1 MRYVWQKAGQRP
13 DRSKQKICYSSA
25 MRWFEWGS
33 VLQACLHKHFLIQ
46 ISIWWNHQAS
56 CFHEYGNKKM
66 SWLNCN
72 QNMYRKTRFR
82 KEKMFPEPCFLVA
95 MHMEEAAGDSFC
107 KYSCCHCRKWAGFC
121 TYAVNKKTSAFCT
134 PCCLVSVCVSK
145 NISIWCPR
153 TPPPSSSAVYTLSLI
168 HI

>member
-1 MRYVWQKAGQRP
+1 MAVSCIVAEAVSYTHLCKLACISTFS
-13 DRSKQKICYSSA
+13 SKSAYGGTTKLLVFMNMETRRCHGWTVTKICI
-25 MRWFEWGS
+25 E
-33 VLQACLHKHFLIQ
+33 
-46 ISIWWNHQAS
+46 
-56 CFHEYGNKKM
+56 
-66 SWLNCN
+66 
-72 QNMYRKTRFR
+72 NMYRKTRFR
-82 KEKMFPEPCFLVA
+82 KEKMLPEPCFLAA

-153 TPPPSSSAVYTLSLI
+153 TPPPLSSAVYTTPLI
-168 HI
+168 ITWVP